1 MKDLA
6 CFPFRWKYVA
16 LALLV
21 ASVALSVANNNY
33 GFEFSWFSTRVVSK
47 GSIGAVVEN
56 QNLTDE
62 LWTTGLIGSL
72 MLLSFCRE
80 RIEDEYVR
88 ALRLRCWQWAI
99 AVNYVLF
106 LIADWL
112 VFGLDFLGV
121 ILYNVITPL
130 VIYLLIFYSRMF
142 LLPKLFRKKVVQ

>member
-6 CFPFRWKYVA
+6 CFPFRWKYIA
-16 LALLV
+16 LVLLFLSIALL
-21 ASVALSVANNNY
+21 VANNNY
-33 GFEFSWFSTRVVSK
+33 GFQFGWLNIHVVQG
-47 GSIGAVVEN
+47 GSISTVVDGN

-62 LWTTGLIGSL
+62 LWTTGLIASL
-72 MLLSFCRE
+72 LLLSFCRE
-80 RIEDEYVR
+80 RVEDEYVR

-112 VFGLDFLGV
+112 VFGLEFLGV

-130 VIYLLIFYSRMF
+130 VIYLLIFYGRM
-142 LLPKLFRKKVVQ
+142 LLPKLFENKSLQ